1 MFAHVVRANRGSPGA
16 IPGHVL
22 VLQGLHTLRYHL
34 MTYEQSV
41 LDAADE
47 FGYLSRV
54 DAMRLLKDH
63 GVTALDAY
71 VSMDK
76 PICDAQALLHFL
88 GY

>member
-1 MFAHVVRANRGSPGA
+1 
-16 IPGHVL
+16 
-22 VLQGLHTLRYHL
+22 

-54 DAMRLLKDH
+54 DAMRLLRKH
-63 GVTALDAY
+63 GKTAIDAY
-71 VSMDK
+71 LSMDK
-76 PICDAQALLHFL
+76 PICDAQALLHYL

>member
-1 MFAHVVRANRGSPGA
+1 
-16 IPGHVL
+16 
-22 VLQGLHTLRYHL
+22 

-47 FGYLSRV
+47 FGYLSRD
-54 DAMRLLKDH
+54 DAMRLLQEH
-63 GVTALDAY
+63 NVSAIEAY

>member
-1 MFAHVVRANRGSPGA
+1 
-16 IPGHVL
+16 
-22 VLQGLHTLRYHL
+22 

-54 DAMRLLKDH
+54 DAMRLLKIH
-63 GVTALDAY
+63 GLTALDAY

-76 PICDAQALLHFL
+76 PICDAQALLNFL